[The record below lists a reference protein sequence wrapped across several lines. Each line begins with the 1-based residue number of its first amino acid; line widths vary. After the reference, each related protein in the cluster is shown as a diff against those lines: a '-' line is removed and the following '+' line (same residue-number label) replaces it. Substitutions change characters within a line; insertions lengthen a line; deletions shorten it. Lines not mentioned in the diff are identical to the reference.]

1 MWMPHSR
8 HLDRTG
14 GRMLGW
20 RLAPSRRGGRLRL
33 VGMEL
38 RGMVWIGLVNGG
50 YSRKGERISDRH
62 PGGAE
67 QHSLGGGTGQN
78 SP

>member
-1 MWMPHSR
+1 MPHSR

-14 GRMLGW
+14 GRMLGR

-38 RGMVWIGLVNGG
+38 RGMVRIGLVNGG
-50 YSRKGERISDRH
+50 YSRKGKTISDRH

-67 QHSLGGGTGQN
+67 QHGPGWGTGQN

>member
-1 MWMPHSR
+1 
-8 HLDRTG
+8 
-14 GRMLGW
+14 MLGR
-20 RLAPSRRGGRLRL
+20 RLAPSRCGGRLRL

-38 RGMVWIGLVNGG
+38 RGMVWIGLVNSG
-50 YSRKGERISDRH
+50 YSRKGETISDRH

-67 QHSLGGGTGQN
+67 QHSPGQGTGQN